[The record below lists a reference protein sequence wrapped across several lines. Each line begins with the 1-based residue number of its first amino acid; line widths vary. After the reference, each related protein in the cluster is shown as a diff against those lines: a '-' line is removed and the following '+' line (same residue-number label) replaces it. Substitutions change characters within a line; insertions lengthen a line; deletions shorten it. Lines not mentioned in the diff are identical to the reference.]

1 MLKLG
6 NFLTWGPAQRTPAQQ
21 MHMQMKD
28 ALPRIRARVDH
39 GAESAREAPF
49 PRQMSGHALQISQ

>member
-1 MLKLG
+1 
-6 NFLTWGPAQRTPAQQ
+6 
-21 MHMQMKD
+21 MHMQMED

-39 GAESAREAPF
+39 GSESAREAPF